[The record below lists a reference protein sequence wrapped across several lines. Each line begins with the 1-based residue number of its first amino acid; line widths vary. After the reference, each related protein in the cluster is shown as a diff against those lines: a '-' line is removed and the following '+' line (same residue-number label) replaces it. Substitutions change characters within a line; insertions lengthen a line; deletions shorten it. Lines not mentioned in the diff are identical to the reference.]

1 MINALSVKN
10 SRNSCRIFE
19 KKKEGRKKK
28 AGTVPMQHKYA
39 YVFTLMSR
47 PLQKVTEAWPTT
59 LGGADA
65 SAVWLT
71 MCKV

>member
-1 MINALSVKN
+1 
-10 SRNSCRIFE
+10 
-19 KKKEGRKKK
+19 
-28 AGTVPMQHKYA
+28 MQHKYA